1 MSLDALAEMPAGLQ
15 GSRFFRVYYF
25 PTYAVLLFLLILVW
39 AGAPGERISFKAAW
53 ETAANLEIAEALLI
67 IVVVVLLALVLHPFQ
82 SALVGVLE
90 GGWAAS
96 LGSGL
101 LRRRQ
106 LARMRTLTEAAAPP
120 TGTPGDQAVQAAG
133 QAATRLRRR
142 FPTRE
147 HLVRPTALGNA
158 LAAMQD
164 NAGRAY
170 GLDAVVAW
178 PRLYAVLGQSVRG
191 VVDDRRDTM
200 DSTARLAASTGI
212 AAIATFA
219 LLSQATHWWWLLG
232 FVPLTV
238 SVIAY
243 RAAVHAAVAYG
254 EAVELAFDLHR
265 FDLLDALHLAAPA
278 DRAAELKI
286 NQELCDLWRQGVPP
300 TAGYVTGGGNR

>member
-25 PTYAVLLFLLILVW
+25 PTYAVLLFLLVLVW
-39 AGAPGERISFKAAW
+39 AGAPGKRISFKAAW
-53 ETAANLEIAEALLI
+53 ETAAGLEIAEALLI

-82 SALVGVLE
+82 SALVGLLE
-90 GGWAAS
+90 GGWPAA

-101 LRRRQ
+101 LRRLQ
-106 LARMRTLTEAAAPP
+106 LARRKNLTTAAAAPP
-120 TGTPGDQAVQAAG
+120 DTADDQAVQAAG
-133 QAATRLRRR
+133 RAAGRLRRR
-142 FPTRE
+142 YPTRE

-164 NAGRAY
+164 NAGRVY
-170 GLDAVVAW
+170 GLDAVVVW
-178 PRLYAVLGQSVRG
+178 PRLYAVLGETVRG

-200 DSTARLAASTGI
+200 DSTARLAVSTGI
-212 AAIATFA
+212 AAVATFA

-232 FVPLTV
+232 FVPLAV
-238 SVIAY
+238 SVISY

-254 EAVELAFDLHR
+254 ESVELAFDLHR
-265 FDLLDALHLAAPA
+265 FDLLTALHLAVPA
-278 DRAAELKI
+278 DRTTELKI

-300 TAGYVTGGGNR
+300 TAGYVTGSGNG